1 MAGLQQQAAGGQI
14 PPMTVAK
21 IIKLVESDKME
32 LAEAI
37 NKATEDAMK
46 EQKAAQEMAME
57 EQSAEAAAAPATMR
71 AMAGPEAMPATQG
84 PNQDQQNM
92 MSMLSTMRRPQ
103 TSTGGV

>member
-1 MAGLQQQAAGGQI
+1 MKEQQAAQ
-14 PPMTVAK
+14 
-21 IIKLVESDKME
+21 
-32 LAEAI
+32 
-37 NKATEDAMK
+37 
-46 EQKAAQEMAME
+46 QQAME

-71 AMAGPEAMPATQG
+71 AMAGPEAMPATRG

>member
-1 MAGLQQQAAGGQI
+1 
-14 PPMTVAK
+14 MTVAK
-21 IIKLVESDKME
+21 IIKLVESDQME

-46 EQKAAQEMAME
+46 EQQNA

-71 AMAGPEAMPATQG
+71 SMAGPEAMPTTRG
-84 PNQDQQNM
+84 PGQDQQNM
-92 MSMLSTMRRPQ
+92 MAMLSTMRRPQ